1 MNELRKND
9 LTKSKKLYRL
19 IDYFNAINDV
29 EKLESNY
36 CDIYSEDIELVKEI
50 IDRHETRSFLEL
62 EIKISDGKF
71 QVDLLYKR
79 PVSFF
84 YC

>member
-19 IDYFNAINDV
+19 IDYFNAINDG
-29 EKLESNY
+29 EKLESIY
-36 CDIYSEDIELVKEI
+36 YDIYSEDIELVKEI

-62 EIKISDGKF
+62 EIKISDGRF
-71 QVDLLYKR
+71 
-79 PVSFF
+79 
-84 YC
+84 

>member
-19 IDYFNAINDV
+19 IDYFNAINDG

-36 CDIYSEDIELVKEI
+36 YDIYFEDIELVKEI

-62 EIKISDGKF
+62 EIKISDGRF
-71 QVDLLYKR
+71 
-79 PVSFF
+79 
-84 YC
+84 

>member
-19 IDYFNAINDV
+19 IDYFNAINDG

-36 CDIYSEDIELVKEI
+36 YDIYSEDIELVKEI
-50 IDRHETRSFLEL
+50 IDR
-62 EIKISDGKF
+62 
-71 QVDLLYKR
+71 
-79 PVSFF
+79 
-84 YC
+84 